1 MCVRKDVMY
10 LIFFKKKKR
19 KPPLLSNLQGL
30 ERIFW
35 NEFLLTCIGLSFSDC
50 SDAAQVLA
58 ANAEE
63 AWFFLWLGL
72 QQKQPLLVGASS
84 REHGCPRCCLPG
96 APVPN
101 VVFQQGH
108 FSTHSSSP
116 GFLRRAP
123 APQPKSRARKPA
135 AKRGGTGKG
144 VVGRGHS
151 QLGELITARSF
162 LFWS

>member
-63 AWFFLWLGL
+63 AVLLAFYRHAAEAPAVLVCLRQHWICFGSAVCTLADLGL
-72 QQKQPLLVGASS
+72 ELEALSCSS
-84 REHGCPRCCLPG
+84 RCFL
-96 APVPN
+96 
-101 VVFQQGH
+101 
-108 FSTHSSSP
+108 SDHSSLLHKAQ
-116 GFLRRAP
+116 FL
-123 APQPKSRARKPA
+123 
-135 AKRGGTGKG
+135 
-144 VVGRGHS
+144 
-151 QLGELITARSF
+151 
-162 LFWS
+162 

>member
-63 AWFFLWLGL
+63 AVLLAFYRHAAEAPAVLVCLRQHCFGSAVCTLADLGL
-72 QQKQPLLVGASS
+72 ELEALSCSS
-84 REHGCPRCCLPG
+84 RCFL
-96 APVPN
+96 
-101 VVFQQGH
+101 
-108 FSTHSSSP
+108 SDHSSLLHKAQ
-116 GFLRRAP
+116 FL
-123 APQPKSRARKPA
+123 
-135 AKRGGTGKG
+135 
-144 VVGRGHS
+144 
-151 QLGELITARSF
+151 
-162 LFWS
+162 